1 MSFCQRDY
9 HVVFF
14 VLKIYIKNDYMT
26 TLTRVSVCLMYQLL
40 FVSVYDL
47 SVYDLHY
54 MPQCMLMNVY
64 GYCTEGTGGRSKEV
78 LPHQRVWGDDR
89 CHAVDSH
96 REHDSPGR
104 HQTGG

>member
-1 MSFCQRDY
+1 
-9 HVVFF
+9 
-14 VLKIYIKNDYMT
+14 MT

-40 FVSVYDL
+40 VVSVYDL